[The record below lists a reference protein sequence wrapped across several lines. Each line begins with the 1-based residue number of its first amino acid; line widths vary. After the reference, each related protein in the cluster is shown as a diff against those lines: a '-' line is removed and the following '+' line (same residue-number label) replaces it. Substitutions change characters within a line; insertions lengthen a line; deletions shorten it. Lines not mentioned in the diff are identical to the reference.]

1 MSYTRPYACWLVVS
15 LLTLS
20 LASCTG
26 ARPEGEWEP
35 DVPANAREV
44 DVNRKLEGGS
54 VTTVEELLIGEP
66 GIVYEG
72 GTVRIRGRS
81 GAPLWIID
89 GARVTSSIGISPYDV
104 ARMWVVDDAINPRYG
119 RQAVNGI
126 IIVQTRTQ

>member
-1 MSYTRPYACWLVVS
+1 MTHTRHYAFWFAVS
-15 LLTLS
+15 LLTLA

-35 DVPANAREV
+35 DVPPNAREV
-44 DVNRKLEGGS
+44 DVNRKLESGS
-54 VTTVEELLIGEP
+54 VTSIEELLIGEP
-66 GIVYEG
+66 SIIYEG
-72 GTVRIRGRS
+72 GAVRIRGRS

-89 GARVTSSIGISPYDV
+89 GARVTSSIGISPYEV
-104 ARMWVVDDAINPRYG
+104 ARMWVVNDAINPRYG